1 MFENLLFTDLMVQ
14 SRLDAI
20 EESIRHGHDLSI
32 IGRQDPRFTARGTLA
47 SALVRLAMLV
57 DANAGRR
64 AARTI
69 SPSFSGK
76 GRAVR

>member
-1 MFENLLFTDLMVQ
+1 MIDNLLFTELMAQ
-14 SRLDAI
+14 SRRDAI

-32 IGRQDPRFTARGTLA
+32 IGRRDPPFNVRGTLA

-64 AARTI
+64 AATI
-69 SPSFSGK
+69 AHS
-76 GRAVR
+76 